1 LSRGSSWIPRD
12 WVEEGRVSWGEALNR
27 HIIVSIPF
35 YWAKEVTSR
44 SKYKPGRNKLHRLMK
59 GAAKSYHKGL
69 DYRDRWRIVAIL
81 TESLAEP
88 FMH

>member
-1 LSRGSSWIPRD
+1 M
-12 WVEEGRVSWGEALNR
+12 
-27 HIIVSIPF
+27 
-35 YWAKEVTSR
+35 KVTSR
-44 SKYKPGRNKLHRLMK
+44 SKYKTGRNKLHCLMK

-88 FMH
+88 FTH

>member
-1 LSRGSSWIPRD
+1 MFRGSSWIPRD
-12 WVEEGRVSWGEALNR
+12 WVEESRVSWGEALNC

-44 SKYKPGRNKLHRLMK
+44 SKYKTGRNKLHRLMK

-81 TESLAEP
+81 TESLE
-88 FMH
+88 